1 MALLYRAHFAFIKAP
16 IRTSD
21 GLNTSALYGFANTI
35 IVLLLIA
42 DIEHVSWMILPFC
55 WLFMSIMFPF
65 IFAMSLRNLGPQT
78 KLAASFLIMS
88 IVGGAIS
95 PPLMG
100 WLADRYGSMSVC
112 FVLPLAGFVA
122 PAVYGLL
129 YPRLLEKSAC
139 AA

>member
-1 MALLYRAHFAFIKAP
+1 MKTP
-16 IRTSD
+16 V
-21 GLNTSALYGFANTI
+21 GLVTASLTGA
-35 IVLLLIA
+35 
-42 DIEHVSWMILPFC
+42 IL
-55 WLFMSIMFPF
+55 
-65 IFAMSLRNLGPQT
+65 
-78 KLAASFLIMS
+78 LAASFLIMS